1 MGDFLELSPPEL
13 RFRFELRKNVPVTLS
28 LTNSTSERVAFKV
41 WPLLR
46 ISLNFGPEVPPRL
59 TEMPQR
65 SFRQQPAFGILLAI
79 EFGWLCCYLQ
89 TF

>member
-41 WPLLR
+41 RPLLR
-46 ISLNFGPEVPPRL
+46 IS
-59 TEMPQR
+59 
-65 SFRQQPAFGILLAI
+65 
-79 EFGWLCCYLQ
+79 
-89 TF
+89 